1 MSHIVLGEMLWLL
14 YVSALEFGSSDPGSR
29 PDRSCYVVFRYS
41 GARLFFLMGG
51 AEILLVSSSPAR
63 WATRLNRGLYPYY
76 RSCHVFF
83 SDMQKI
89 RGGLLK
95 TNFGDD
101 MGEGGLVRGT
111 VAFIEL
117 IFGN

>member
-1 MSHIVLGEMLWLL
+1 MLCGVSLFRGKTLFSHG
-14 YVSALEFGSSDPGSR
+14 GG
-29 PDRSCYVVFRYS
+29 
-41 GARLFFLMGG
+41 GGG